1 LKGTAEEMKKNL
13 KWPTSG
19 GKIRRR
25 KIKGG
30 WNPFN
35 ADDWDP
41 SKNGVGDAFD
51 PNKNGVAD
59 VFDPNK
65 NGVADVWYKVEDSL
79 KGFGSNVEDFFKS
92 AVSSGNDLVNQAIA
106 GVAQVLPSEADAQT
120 FGTLLLKE
128 LVHRGIP
135 EATAYLCGAL
145 AEAILPE
152 ATPMSGALG
161 KQIGQQLGQEIAKAV
176 EDKTGYGLRRRR
188 GHRVLLRG
196 GTLHKG
202 VPYPHYTPE
211 TEARIRTHGLAFQ
224 HKGENGLRK
233 GGSFIPPA

>member
-1 LKGTAEEMKKNL
+1 
-13 KWPTSG
+13 
-19 GKIRRR
+19 
-25 KIKGG
+25 
-30 WNPFN
+30 
-35 ADDWDP
+35 
-41 SKNGVGDAFD
+41 VQ
-51 PNKNGVAD
+51 
-59 VFDPNK
+59 
-65 NGVADVWYKVEDSL
+65 DSL

-161 KQIGQQLGQEIAKAV
+161 KEIGKQLGEQIAGVV
-176 EDKTGYGLRRRR
+176 EDKTGYGLSRHH
-188 GHRVLLRG
+188 GHKVLVRG
-196 GTLHKG
+196 GTLLHG
-202 VPYPHYTPE
+202 VPYPHISPE
-211 TEARIRTHGLAFQ
+211 THKRIMTHGLAYK
-224 HKGENGLRK
+224 HKDVNGLHK
-233 GGSFIPPA
+233 GGSFAPLGGGV